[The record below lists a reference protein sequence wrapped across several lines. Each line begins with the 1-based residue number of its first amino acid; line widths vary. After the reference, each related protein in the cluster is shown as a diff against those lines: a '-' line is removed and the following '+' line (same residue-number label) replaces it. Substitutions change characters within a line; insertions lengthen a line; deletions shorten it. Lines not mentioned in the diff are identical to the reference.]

1 MINRCSEEAHSKQQ
15 HTAELRLKSDV
26 SSTFLRDPDPRCFLN
41 IRTMPSRKRNEY
53 LEPEADDEDILES
66 EEDQE
71 FERSKAQLASRS
83 IKRRKLD
90 DGSDSEHAGFSDS
103 EEMDKA
109 PAAGAR
115 STDIKTKS
123 TAVQDSRFSRFHGE
137 DEDREEMN
145 EEEDDDDGDA
155 DQYPTDDGPAGAS
168 EKRTKALTSDQL
180 NARAKAKKKTGVIYI
195 SRIPPFMKPQTVRSY
210 LSPYGE
216 IGKLFLTPEDHATY
230 MRRKKSGGNKKH
242 SYVDGWVEF
251 LSKKD
256 AKMVASV
263 LNGNNIGGK
272 KGNYYH
278 DDIWNIKYLNGFKWD
293 DLTEQIQRENKEREA
308 RLRTEISKA
317 KRENEAF
324 VRDVEKGKM
333 FEGIKAKRKEAD
345 EDAAEEAD
353 NRRSRGKMIFKQNM
367 VKDKR
372 KPKEDVAADD
382 RAGRVL
388 SKVL

>member
-1 MINRCSEEAHSKQQ
+1 
-15 HTAELRLKSDV
+15 
-26 SSTFLRDPDPRCFLN
+26 
-41 IRTMPSRKRNEY
+41 MPSRKRNEY
-53 LEPEADDEDILES
+53 LEPEVDDEDILES

-90 DGSDSEHAGFSDS
+90 DGSESEDAGCSDS

-109 PAAGAR
+109 LAAGAR

-123 TAVQDSRFSRFHGE
+123 TAVQDSRFSRVHGE

-155 DQYPTDDGPAGAS
+155 DQYPTDDDPAGAS

-353 NRRSRGKMIFKQNM
+353 NRRSGGKMIFKQNM